1 METKELKYNGKQI
14 SEVMEIDFSADQLA
28 GITADLEPGVII
40 ASAGSGKTTVMAAR
54 VVYLVA
60 NELVESEQILG
71 LTFTNL
77 ATGELR
83 SRVRRSLEKLGV
95 HNKDTKNSAEP
106 FVTTYH
112 AFASQLIKQY
122 GMYIKVEPDHQV
134 ITDVRRQQLCA
145 RTISNSAADFSKVS
159 VSFPYILERTLELDS
174 NLSENNVSIESFKK
188 FAEKLSADAP
198 VLSEEVTNSW
208 QKLAEGQLFYAGMVS
223 EFRDMKL
230 AYNAVDY
237 SDMNRFALDI
247 LKVKPD
253 IKTQLRDQYKL
264 VLLDEYQDTSISQRA
279 LIQELFGGAHPV
291 NAVGDPLQSIYAFRG
306 ANPRNISN
314 FPEHFK
320 NKSGKD
326 STRFDLPV
334 TQRNGENI
342 VQLANVLTNRF
353 RMADLHPELK
363 PLVATDNPKYG
374 PGKIHISSFRTM
386 DDEAAWVIKE
396 IKAFEAAGI
405 PLEEIALLFRK
416 GKGIAWA
423 LKVLGEAGIP
433 AQVRTKVDL
442 LEVPEIV
449 ELISMLRVIAEPAA
463 NSAWIRLLTGPRWR
477 IGNRDLAVIGKRASK
492 LAYNARVGDER
503 SLQAALDAA
512 IAGSDVVEA
521 TAYGDAIADI
531 VEKGS
536 AELSREALE
545 RITNLNNEINYLRT
559 QSGDPLKHFVY
570 RVASVSGLLIES
582 IAEVSRIKR
591 GMDSNLRSF
600 FKLISDFSSL
610 DGDSTLF
617 AFLRWIDDSQKH
629 DSAISVTPIVHEGAV
644 QLITVHS
651 AKGLQ
656 FRVVGLP
663 HLTEGIFPA
672 SSGSDNWVTN
682 SHVLPYALKEEPN
695 VILNRYPTRG
705 RLEDP
710 AEAKAYKDAKDEAD
724 ALEERRLAYVALTR
738 AEEAVFVSTSAVDPS
753 VQNLRGPSIYFTEIL
768 ETLRT
773 MESEIE
779 AGNIRIDSIYE
790 FIKGKADASETI
802 ESGEWPIELK
812 SDAISRIRES
822 AARVKQLINDD
833 FEITTPNSKLVEQ
846 WDWAIRAIEKEIETH
861 NNPERI
867 VPLPESLSVTQIQ
880 NLAKDEVQFVENL
893 VRPMPTEPAF
903 AAAQGTAFH
912 SFVEDWARQMQGGSV
927 LSTFPN
933 MEYMDYSA
941 EELIDIPT
949 MARFEVTFRK
959 SIWAEKAP
967 HIVEAPFAI
976 SLGGY
981 IVRGRIDA
989 VYKDGDNYTLVD
1001 WKTNAKANADTLQ
1014 LAIYRLAWADSMN
1027 VPLENISASFY
1038 YVALDETV
1046 TPEVFPT
1053 REEVIKLLSGS

>member
-1 METKELKYNGKQI
+1 MENQELKYSGDAIAK
-14 SEVMEIDFSADQLA
+14 VMKKDFSKAQLA
-28 GITADLEPGVII
+28 GITAELEPGVII

-83 SRVRRSLEKLGV
+83 SRVRSSLEDLGV
-95 HNKDTKNSAEP
+95 HNDDKKKSAEP
-106 FVTTYH
+106 FITTYH

-134 ITDVRRQQLCA
+134 ITDVRREQLCA
-145 RTISNSAADFSKVS
+145 RTISNSTADFSKVS

-174 NLSENNVSIESFKK
+174 NLSENNVSIEKFKE
-188 FAEKLSADAP
+188 FAENLKKDAP
-198 VLSEEVTNSW
+198 VLSQEENNPW
-208 QKLAEGQLFYAGMVS
+208 LALAEGQLFYADLVA
-223 EFRDMKL
+223 EFRAAKM
-230 AYNAVDY
+230 AYNSLDY

-247 LKVKPD
+247 LEVKPE
-253 IKTQLRDQYKL
+253 IAAQLREDYKL
-264 VLLDEYQDTSISQRA
+264 VLLDEYQDTSISQRT
-279 LIQELFGGAHPV
+279 LIQKIFGNSHPV

-314 FPEHFK
+314 FPTDFK
-320 NKSGKD
+320 NIDGKK
-326 STRFDLPV
+326 TEQIDLPV
-334 TQRNGENI
+334 THRNGENI
-342 VQLANVLTNRF
+342 VRLANVLTDRL
-353 RMADLHPELK
+353 RMADAHPELK
-363 PLVATDNPKYG
+363 PLVATDKPDYG
-374 PGKIHISSFRTM
+374 IGKIHISSFRTM
-386 DDEAAWVIKE
+386 DQEAAWVIKE
-396 IKAFEAAGI
+396 IKAFEASGV

-492 LAYNARVGDER
+492 LAYNARVGEER
-503 SLQAALDAA
+503 SLKAALDAA

-531 VEKGS
+531 VENGS
-536 AELSREALE
+536 AELSTEALQ
-545 RITNLNNEINYLRT
+545 RITNLNNEINYLRA
-559 QSGDPLKHFVY
+559 QAGDPLKHFVY

-582 IAEVSRIKR
+582 IAESSRIKR

-600 FKLISDFSSL
+600 FKLISEFTSL
-610 DGDSTLF
+610 DGDSNLF
-617 AFLRWIDDSQKH
+617 AFLRWIDDSKKH
-629 DSAISVTPIVHEGAV
+629 EASISITPVVHEGAV

-663 HLTEGIFPA
+663 HLTDGIFPA

-682 SHVLPYALKEEPN
+682 SHVLPYSLKEEPN

-705 RLEDP
+705 KLEDP
-710 AEAKAYKDAKDEAD
+710 EEAKAYKAAKDDAD
-724 ALEERRLAYVALTR
+724 AREERRLAYVALTR
-738 AEEAVFVSTSAVDPS
+738 AQEAVFVSTSAVDPS

-779 AGNIRIDSIYE
+779 SGNVRIDSIYE
-790 FIKGKADASETI
+790 FVKGKADASEII

-812 SDAISRIRES
+812 SDAISRIRDS
-822 AARVKQLINDD
+822 ATRVKKLMNTD
-833 FEITTPNSKLVEQ
+833 FEPSTLDSKLIEQ
-846 WDWAIRAIEKEIETH
+846 WDWAIKAIEKEIESH
-861 NNPERI
+861 DNPERI

-880 NLAKDEVQFVENL
+880 NLAKDENIFVENL

-927 LSTFPN
+927 ISPFPN
-933 MEYMDYSA
+933 MEYMDYTA

-967 HIVEAPFAI
+967 YIVEAPFAI

-1046 TPEVFPT
+1046 TPEEFPT
-1053 REEVIKLLSGS
+1053 REEIIKLLSGS

>member
-1 METKELKYNGKQI
+1 MENEVLKYSGKKI
-14 SEVMEIDFSADQLA
+14 SEVMGIDFSDDQLA

-54 VVYLVA
+54 VVFLVA
-60 NELVESEQILG
+60 NEKVKAEQILG

-83 SRVRRSLEKLGV
+83 SRVRLSLEKLGV
-95 HNKDTKNSAEP
+95 HNKDTEISAEP

-112 AFASQLIKQY
+112 AFASQMIKQF

-145 RTISNSAADFSKVS
+145 RTISNSTADFSKVN
-159 VSFPYILERTLELDS
+159 VSFPYILERTLDLDS
-174 NLSENNVSIESFKK
+174 NLSENNVSISKFKE
-188 FAEKLSADAP
+188 FAEKLKADAP
-198 VLSEEVTNSW
+198 VLSEEENNPW
-208 QKLAEGQLFYAGMVS
+208 LKLAEGQLFYADLVA
-223 EFRDMKL
+223 EFRAAKM

-247 LKVKPD
+247 LKAKPE
-253 IKTQLRDQYKL
+253 IAKQMRDEYKL

-279 LIQELFGGAHPV
+279 LIQQLFGDAHPI

-314 FPEHFK
+314 FPNHFK
-320 NKSGKD
+320 NGNGDKGSQ
-326 STRFDLPV
+326 FDLPV
-334 TQRNGENI
+334 TQRNGKNI
-342 VQLANVLTNRF
+342 VQLANVLTNRL
-353 RMADLHPELK
+353 RMPDAHPELK
-363 PLVATDNPKYG
+363 PLVATDKPKYG
-374 PGKIHISSFRTM
+374 PGKIHISSFRNM
-386 DDEAAWVIKE
+386 EEEADWVIKE
-396 IKAFEAAGI
+396 IKAFEAAGV

-423 LKVLGEAGIP
+423 LKVLNEAGIP
-433 AQVRTKVDL
+433 AQVRTKMDL

-477 IGNRDLAVIGKRASK
+477 IGNRDLAIIGKRASK
-492 LAYNARVGDER
+492 LAYNARVSGER
-503 SLQAALDAA
+503 NLEIALDAA

-521 TAYGDAIADI
+521 TAYGDAISDI

-536 AELSREALE
+536 AELSTEALS
-545 RITNLNNEINYLRT
+545 RITNLNNEINFLRT
-559 QSGDPLKHFVY
+559 QAGDPLKHFVY

-582 IAEVSRIKR
+582 IADTSRIKR

-600 FKLISDFSSL
+600 FKLVSDFSSL

-617 AFLRWIDDSQKH
+617 AFLRWIDDSKKH
-629 DSAISVTPIVHEGAV
+629 ESAISITPVVHEGAV

-656 FRVVGLP
+656 FRIVGLP
-663 HLTEGIFPA
+663 HLTDGIFPA

-682 SHVLPYALKEEPN
+682 SHVVPYALKEEPN

-705 RLEDP
+705 KLEDA
-710 AEAKAYKDAKDEAD
+710 AEAKAYKEAKDEAD

-738 AEEAVFVSTSAVDPS
+738 AEEAVFVSSSAVDPS

-768 ETLRT
+768 ESLRA

-790 FIKGKADASETI
+790 FIKGKADDSETV

-812 SDAISRIRES
+812 SEVISRVRES
-822 AARVKQLINDD
+822 AARVKKLMSTD
-833 FEITTPNSKLVEQ
+833 FEIAPAQSNLVEQ
-846 WDWAIRAIEKEIETH
+846 WDLAIKAIEKEIESH

-880 NLAKDEVQFVENL
+880 NLAKDEAAFVENL
-893 VRPMPTEPAF
+893 IRPMPTEPAF

-912 SFVEDWARQMQGGSV
+912 SFVEGWAREMQGGSV
-927 LSTFPN
+927 TSTFPY
-933 MEYMDYSA
+933 MEYLDKSE
-941 EELIDIPT
+941 EELIDLPT
-949 MARFEVTFRK
+949 LAKFQVTFRK
-959 SIWAEKAP
+959 SVWAEKAP

-1014 LAIYRLAWADSMN
+1014 LAIYRHAWADSMN

-1046 TPEVFPT
+1046 TPETFPS
-1053 REEVIKLLSGS
+1053 REEIIKLLSGS